1 MVNDVLPTRQRLRD
15 LKRLISEARSVPMS
29 ASCMVN
35 RAATTSAIDDIMRG
49 LDSDL
54 ENYANDYLAE
64 HAASSVRDAQA
75 ESERLISESEI
86 VRESN
91 TRAAQIL
98 ARARAEADE
107 LLVEA
112 DRYVETR
119 LAAFEAELQVTMSRV
134 TVMRDRLQE
143 RSRLNESS
151 DETTV
156 LPRWHD

>member
-1 MVNDVLPTRQRLRD
+1 
-15 LKRLISEARSVPMS
+15 
-29 ASCMVN
+29 MVN